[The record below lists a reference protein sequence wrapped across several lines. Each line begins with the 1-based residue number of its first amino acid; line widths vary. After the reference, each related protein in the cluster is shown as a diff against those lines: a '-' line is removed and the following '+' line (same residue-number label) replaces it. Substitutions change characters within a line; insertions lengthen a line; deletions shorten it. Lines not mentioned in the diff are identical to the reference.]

1 MRATKALAWA
11 IKSKM
16 MLFAASP
23 LFNEGE
29 DHWEE
34 AYQVN
39 KQAVDELKKNG
50 YELFTKCTNPS
61 TFGTYDAAAFH
72 QLACQNADYSAEP
85 RDKETIWQH
94 RAGSV
99 FVWHVGYIGSNMDGT
114 FKCGTCPT
122 QELD

>member
-1 MRATKALAWA
+1 MRAAKAPWA

-50 YELFTKCTNPS
+50 YELFNKCTNPS
-61 TFGTYDAAAFH
+61 TFGTYDAARI
-72 QLACQNADYSAEP
+72 S
-85 RDKETIWQH
+85 
-94 RAGSV
+94 S
-99 FVWHVGYIGSNMDGT
+99 S
-114 FKCGTCPT
+114 
-122 QELD
+122 

>member
-1 MRATKALAWA
+1 
-11 IKSKM
+11 M

-50 YELFTKCTNPS
+50 YELLLNVQTRLLLGRMT
-61 TFGTYDAAAFH
+61 
-72 QLACQNADYSAEP
+72 QLHFIS
-85 RDKETIWQH
+85 
-94 RAGSV
+94 
-99 FVWHVGYIGSNMDGT
+99 
-114 FKCGTCPT
+114 
-122 QELD
+122 